1 MQIKACSVTLINSGI
16 LRFVGIVYD
25 TVFAVLYI
33 GVYFYVVV
41 CAEYQR
47 SSSSS
52 SCAAQRIARYST
64 RLFSKLY
71 GSPLI

>member
-25 TVFAVLYI
+25 TVFTILYI
-33 GVYFYVVV
+33 GMYFYVVV
-41 CAEYQR
+41 AAEPAMQVFF
-47 SSSSS
+47 
-52 SCAAQRIARYST
+52 IARYST

-71 GSPLI
+71 GRPLI